1 MLQNIALDKDD
12 KKWYSKYVMYNCS
25 PQTDDSYI
33 LHILRSCFIGQF
45 RKRGGYMEKKSQL
58 IVADAR
64 ILPDVFTKVLE
75 VKKLMAQKGEKS
87 FASAWKRIGIS
98 RSAYYKY
105 KDCVFSYEELFNR
118 RIINLYLLLND
129 QPGVLSSVL
138 VYIHGINANILTVN
152 QSIPVDGAAAV
163 NISLRLTEDY
173 KDELAALNSINSLD
187 GVLEV
192 KIISTE

>member
-1 MLQNIALDKDD
+1 
-12 KKWYSKYVMYNCS
+12 
-25 PQTDDSYI
+25 
-33 LHILRSCFIGQF
+33 
-45 RKRGGYMEKKSQL
+45 MEKKSQL

-87 FASAWKRIGIS
+87 FASACKRIGIS

-105 KDCVFSYEELFNR
+105 KDYIFSYEELFTR
-118 RIINLYLLLND
+118 RIVNMYLLLSD
-129 QPGVLSSVL
+129 SPGVLSSAL
-138 VYIHGINANILTVN
+138 AFLHELNANILTVN

-163 NISLRLTEDY
+163 NISLRLTGESEE
-173 KDELAALNSINSLD
+173 ELLRLNSITELN

-192 KIISTE
+192 KILSAE

>member
-1 MLQNIALDKDD
+1 
-12 KKWYSKYVMYNCS
+12 
-25 PQTDDSYI
+25 
-33 LHILRSCFIGQF
+33 
-45 RKRGGYMEKKSQL
+45 MEKQSQL
-58 IVADAR
+58 IVADSR
-64 ILPDVFTKVLE
+64 VLPDVFTKVLE

-87 FASAWKRIGIS
+87 FASACKRVGIS

-118 RIINLYLLLND
+118 KIVNIYLLLND

-138 VYIHGINANILTVN
+138 VYLHSLNANVLTVN

-163 NISLRLTEDY
+163 NISLRLTENSEG
-173 KDELAALNSINSLD
+173 KPQSLNSITELD

-192 KIISTE
+192 KILSAE